1 MYSSYFW
8 FETFT
13 ESHYSQTSVL
23 SVIMLFGFETFTESH
38 YSQTHPHKRDIHR
51 PFETFTESH
60 YSQTPNTSSG
70 FQSLSSHHQV

>member
-1 MYSSYFW
+1 MIVTVPS

-13 ESHYSQTSVL
+13 ESHYSQTSN
-23 SVIMLFGFETFTESH
+23 SIRYIAFGFETFTESH
-38 YSQTHPHKRDIHR
+38 YSQTEMKKISREIE
-51 PFETFTESH
+51 FETFTESH